1 MHSFRMYASLHSLQ
15 NMSSFEELVRVL
27 EQLCKPLD
35 NADLVSFEAAIAFG
49 KICVKN
55 AHAVEKM
62 LSYLNTGDD
71 THKKAVVIEMLWEV
85 LNDDYYNPLGWI
97 NTISSKRWLTMG
109 PNHGKISAISVFSTF
124 VSQTPFVRNYNVL
137 YYPGPANISKT
148 V

>member
-71 THKKAVVIEMLWEV
+71 THKKAVVRSCLLV
-85 LNDDYYNPLGWI
+85 FNQSND
-97 NTISSKRWLTMG
+97 
-109 PNHGKISAISVFSTF
+109 
-124 VSQTPFVRNYNVL
+124 RNAL
-137 YYPGPANISKT
+137 RSFE
-148 V
+148 